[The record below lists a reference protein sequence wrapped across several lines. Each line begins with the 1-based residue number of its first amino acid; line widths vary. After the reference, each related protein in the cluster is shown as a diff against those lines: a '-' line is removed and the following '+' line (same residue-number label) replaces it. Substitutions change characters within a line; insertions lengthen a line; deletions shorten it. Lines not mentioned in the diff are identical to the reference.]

1 MLAEVFF
8 VRRRGKSFA
17 EPTGGAERYEPCADP
32 PCWWAETSPDLEV
45 TDADQRH
52 LVQID
57 AVNAYPNHGS
67 IGKVIRVH
75 GLAGTSNA
83 DQREL
88 PSDLDAVSDCL
99 DRVPESWLLY
109 EVRLSERPGQ
119 RWDAFVGTLLPV
131 SPQELR
137 DVLGEGWDELIRVE
151 PWLRPC

>member
-1 MLAEVFF
+1 M
-8 VRRRGKSFA
+8 
-17 EPTGGAERYEPCADP
+17 
-32 PCWWAETSPDLEV
+32 
-45 TDADQRH
+45 
-52 LVQID
+52 QID

-67 IGKVIRVH
+67 VGKVIRVH

-88 PSDLDAVSDCL
+88 PSDLDSVSDCL

-119 RWDAFVGTLLPV
+119 RWDACVGTLLPV
-131 SPQELR
+131 PPQELR

>member
-8 VRRRGKSFA
+8 VRRSGGLFA
-17 EPTGGAERYEPCADP
+17 EPTGGAERYVPCADP
-32 PCWWAETSPDLEV
+32 QCWWAETRPDLEV
-45 TDADQRH
+45 TAADERH

-57 AVNAYPNHGS
+57 AANAYPDHGS
-67 IGKVIRVH
+67 IGKVMQVH
-75 GLAGTSNA
+75 GCVGKSNA

-99 DRVPESWLLY
+99 ARVPESWLPY
-109 EVRLSERPGQ
+109 EVRLSERPGR

-131 SPQELR
+131 PSRELSA
-137 DVLGEGWDELIRVE
+137 VLGEGWDELIRIE